1 VPNIKGR
8 PLHTRSLTVIISRES
23 DSRWHARGDVIDL
36 RKHSFVPLVDDI
48 QPAGVIHMMSID
60 LDFDPESLRI
70 DGIQVEQPFV
80 AIESSEAT
88 GGDCCRD
95 PAPRLLELNGEIL
108 SPAFTKR
115 LGSHFGGP
123 LGCSHLLTLFQ
134 LMTSTIPRAVEL
146 EQARVLREGRAQPDG
161 KRFFRRSLFV
171 DGHEGDGQ
179 IIDVALQL
187 TDTHTRPI
195 GPQERS
201 TARLES
207 SQEIK
212 AAIGIDRKR
221 FKIQTIE
228 ARERM
233 RTFKTLGVAD
243 WTPHNDL
250 VASLNDTPLIPGMA
264 RRVFQL
270 LGDDPSLQP
279 LRDTLLQLAPGFIQ
293 IAAALM
299 DEYFASQQSPTPSG
313 PSGDSPDAAKG
324 SASKPAVAAIGGNLN
339 SCYMWREEGHVAKTW
354 GSVRPASDGN

>member
-1 VPNIKGR
+1 MPNIKGR

-23 DSRWHARGDVIDL
+23 EARWHARGDVIDL

-60 LDFDPESLRI
+60 FDFDPESLRI
-70 DGIQVEQPFV
+70 DGIQIEQPFV

-95 PAPRLLELNGEIL
+95 PAPRLLDFNGETL
-108 SPAFTKR
+108 GPAFSKQLR
-115 LGSHFGGP
+115 EHFGGP

-134 LMTSTIPRAVEL
+134 LMSSTIPRAAQL
-146 EQARVLREGRAQPDG
+146 EKARALREGQSQADG

-171 DGHEGDGQ
+171 DGHEGDDQ
-179 IIDVALQL
+179 IIDVGLQL

-195 GPQERS
+195 GPQDRS
-201 TARLES
+201 IARLES
-207 SQEIK
+207 SYEIK
-212 AAIGIDRKR
+212 ATIGIDRKR
-221 FKIQTIE
+221 FMIQGIT
-228 ARERM
+228 ARERQ
-233 RTFKTLGVAD
+233 RTFETLGSAD
-243 WTPHNDL
+243 WTAHDDL
-250 VASLNDTPLIPGMA
+250 VAPLDTRPLIPGMA
-264 RRVFQL
+264 RRVFEL

-299 DEYFASQQSPTPSG
+299 DDYFAKQHSQAAD
-313 PSGDSPDAAKG
+313 DSSNRPADKAAE
-324 SASKPAVAAIGGNLN
+324 KPAVAAIGGNVN

-354 GSVRPASDGN
+354 GSARPTSDAH